1 MRVAAGFVH
10 KFTRSVK
17 REIRAMKNGAV
28 ERQANAL
35 AVGFPHGRIAMKED
49 AGYATFSAADIG
61 LAAPVSRL
69 SQLAQ
74 AWKADPARSE
84 SDKPFLRNILQSQDL
99 FEHKEILETA
109 LHEDLLG
116 AVVRYLGQ
124 MPWLVNL
131 QVWWTPP
138 NQTTIRSQ
146 LYHYDHRDT
155 RQAKVFLNLNDVGE
169 DAGPLHFL
177 PVPVSAKVDRTVGYS
192 QDRYTDEQIES
203 CVTPA
208 ETMRTMGPAGA
219 GFIVD
224 TARCLHYGS
233 RRNEKDRLL
242 LMASFARANCVSK
255 GAGCEVL
262 DPVRGRLVADRFA
275 DDPARAFVV
284 SAG

>member
-99 FEHKEILETA
+99 FEHKDTGN
-109 LHEDLLG
+109 G
-116 AVVRYLGQ
+116 A
-124 MPWLVNL
+124 
-131 QVWWTPP
+131 
-138 NQTTIRSQ
+138 
-146 LYHYDHRDT
+146 
-155 RQAKVFLNLNDVGE
+155 A
-169 DAGPLHFL
+169 
-177 PVPVSAKVDRTVGYS
+177 
-192 QDRYTDEQIES
+192 
-203 CVTPA
+203 
-208 ETMRTMGPAGA
+208 
-219 GFIVD
+219 
-224 TARCLHYGS
+224 
-233 RRNEKDRLL
+233 
-242 LMASFARANCVSK
+242 
-255 GAGCEVL
+255 
-262 DPVRGRLVADRFA
+262 
-275 DDPARAFVV
+275 
-284 SAG
+284 